1 MSNNLKKSRS
11 EEGIVLIIVLIV
23 IAILTTL
30 VVDLMYFT
38 QIDIEISS
46 NTRDELKSRYIAKSG
61 VYVIAGT
68 LKNEPLEKI
77 TTFASNF
84 GDQVGDSEGY
94 WTIQIPF
101 LPFGDGSLSIKVIDE
116 RSKINLNAL
125 VSQTT
130 NVVDQQVL
138 AELNELFRMLGVDEN
153 KSSLFISSLTN
164 WLDRPI
170 SGKPNDQNTGGAK
183 ADYYAGLE
191 NPYQIK
197 DGPLD
202 SIEEIRMIHG
212 MDDEFFNLI
221 KDYITVYPADTRN
234 ERPDKKINFST
245 APKIVIKAAV
255 KASAV
260 STGTGLKQ
268 DSGSPEDV
276 DDDTA
281 ELIAEAVI
289 EARKDDPIV
298 NINKVK
304 KIVDTIGDIDPTLNI
319 KSGLSGVVLSTGNSD
334 VFSLTSVGSI
344 GGEAPTSKVI
354 NAVVRKS
361 RSSSSQGVNIISW
374 KER

>member
-1 MSNNLKKSRS
+1 
-11 EEGIVLIIVLIV
+11 
-23 IAILTTL
+23 
-30 VVDLMYFT
+30 
-38 QIDIEISS
+38 IDIEISS

-77 TTFASNF
+77 TTFAGNF
-84 GDQVGDSEGY
+84 GDQVGDSTGY

-130 NVVDQQVL
+130 NEKEGKVL
-138 AELNELFRMLGVDEN
+138 AELTELFRMLGVDES
-153 KSSLFISSLTN
+153 KSSLFISSLIN

-170 SGKPNDQNTGGAK
+170 SGQVQRNDQDPAGANG
-183 ADYYAGLE
+183 DFYAGLE

-202 SIEEIRMIHG
+202 SVEEIRLING

-221 KDYITVYPADTRN
+221 KDYVTVYPG
-234 ERPDKKINFST
+234 DKRINFST

-255 KASAV
+255 KAAPV
-260 STGTGLKQ
+260 PGKLRQEG
-268 DSGSPEDV
+268 GSPEDV
-276 DDDTA
+276 RDDTA

-289 EARKDDPIV
+289 EARKENPIV
-298 NINKVK
+298 DIKKVRE
-304 KIVDTIGDIDPTLNI
+304 IVKAMDPNLRIKPSDI
-319 KSGLSGVVLSTGNSD
+319 SGVVLGSGTSD
-334 VFSLTSVGSI
+334 VFSLTSIGSI

-354 NAVVRKS
+354 NAVLRKS
-361 RSSSSQGVNIISW
+361 SSRSSQGVNIISW

>member
-1 MSNNLKKSRS
+1 MKYKKRKS
-11 EEGIVLIIVLIV
+11 EQGVVLIIVLIV

-46 NTRDELKSRYIAKSG
+46 NTRAELKSRYIAKSG

-68 LKNEPLEKI
+68 LKNETLENI
-77 TTFASNF
+77 TAFASNF
-84 GDQVGDSEGY
+84 GDQVGDSKGY

-125 VSQTT
+125 VTQTK
-130 NVVDQQVL
+130 NDVDLQVL

-164 WLDRPI
+164 WLDRPL
-170 SGKPNDQNTGGAK
+170 SGTRNDQDPAGANG
-183 ADYYAGLE
+183 DFYAGLE

-202 SIEEIRMIHG
+202 SVEEIRLVHG

-221 KDYITVYPADTRN
+221 KDYVTVYPA
-234 ERPDKKINFST
+234 DKKINFST
-245 APKIVIKAAV
+245 APNIVIKAAV
-255 KASAV
+255 KGGAV
-260 STGTGLKQ
+260 SAIPGQG
-268 DSGSPEDV
+268 SASPEDV
-276 DDDTA
+276 KDDIT
-281 ELIAEAVI
+281 ELIAEAVM
-289 EARKDDPIV
+289 ESRKDDPLVGIKKVREIV
-298 NINKVK
+298 KA
-304 KIVDTIGDIDPTLNI
+304 IDPNLRINA
-319 KSGLSGVVLSTGNSD
+319 GLSGVVLGTGKSD
-334 VFSLTSVGSI
+334 VFSLTSIGSI
-344 GGEAPTSKVI
+344 GGEAPTSKVV

-361 RSSSSQGVNIISW
+361 GSTNSQGVNIISW
-374 KER
+374 KEQ